1 MAILTLQENTKIPVG
16 SIRTIGNFGNPYIVS
31 DKTETLDNGKILVE
45 IEFLQSG
52 RKDYYPLNEILLD
65 PEAE

>member
-1 MAILTLQENTKIPVG
+1 MATLAIQENAIIPVG
-16 SIRTIGNFGNPYIVS
+16 SVRTIGEFGNPYIVS
-31 DKTETLDNGKILVE
+31 DKTETLDNGKVLVE

>member
-1 MAILTLQENTKIPVG
+1 METLAIHQNATIPVG
-16 SIRTIGNFGNPYIVS
+16 SIRTIGEFGNPYLVS
-31 DKTETLDNGKILVE
+31 DKTEVSDGKIWVE

-52 RKDYYPLNEILLD
+52 EKDYYPLNEILLD

>member
-1 MAILTLQENTKIPVG
+1 MATLATHENATIPVG
-16 SIRTIGNFGNPYIVS
+16 SIRTIGNFGHPYLVS

-45 IEFLQSG
+45 IEFLESG
-52 RKDYYPLNEILLD
+52 QKDYYPLNELLLD

>member
-1 MAILTLQENTKIPVG
+1 MAILTLQENTNIPVG
-16 SIRTIGNFGNPYIVS
+16 SIRTIGNFCNPYIVS